1 MKEKLKQALKKTWL
15 KISLIVGA
23 LIIISVV
30 GLGIAD
36 ATLYANKIHRNV
48 SVSGLSLGGQTKD
61 AAADNI
67 GKLAKELEGQDVNVL
82 YTGKK
87 WVASPAK
94 LGVKVDVDATVE
106 RAFALGRTGSVFKD
120 TQTRMSLWF
129 DKTELAP
136 VFDSEDAKFEAFMA
150 EVANEVDQPAEDAE
164 IKIVEGK
171 VLIANSKN
179 GLTVARNVLETRILT
194 AFGDPEKPSVA
205 VPIKTQKPD
214 IHEDALVEAK
224 NMVVQMIDAPLELT
238 YKQETWTI
246 TEEQIIDWMS
256 FKKVR
261 EGALWSLD
269 VDFDSDKAALEIEK
283 LTANIASEPKD
294 AQFEIVED
302 TVTIVPSENG
312 VKVDV
317 TKAIEGMLEA
327 SKTGDN
333 RQAILVTE
341 VAEPKLTTED
351 AKGMGIKEKVSSYTT
366 HYNASQTSRV
376 HNIKTL
382 AGELDGIILAP
393 DETFSFNGNIGP
405 RTASKGYQEAPA
417 IINGELQPSLG
428 GGVCQVATTLFN
440 TIFFGG
446 YEVVERSNHSLFISH
461 YPTGRDATVSY
472 GGPDLKFKNNTK
484 YYMLIK
490 ANASSSTLTII
501 FYSTSRGVEV
511 TYTTSAPSNYKTY
524 PTKYEDDATLTKG
537 VTKVKDHG
545 SPGRDVTVKRITKI
559 DGKVVKEEKFFSR
572 YKPKTAV
579 IRVGTKESAITPQP
593 EKTSPSTPPTT
604 QPPAQT
610 SEPRPPVQA
619 QPAVQ

>member
-1 MKEKLKQALKKTWL
+1 MKEKLKQALEKTWL

-23 LIIISVV
+23 LIIVSVV

-48 SVSGLSLGGQTKD
+48 SVGGLSLGGQTKD

-94 LGVKVDVDATVE
+94 LGVEVDVDATLE

-129 DKTELAP
+129 NKRALAP
-136 VFDSEDAKFEAFMA
+136 VFDNEDAKFDAFISK
-150 EVANEVDQPAEDAE
+150 VAKEVDQAAEDAE
-164 IKIVEGK
+164 IKIVEGN
-171 VLIANSKN
+171 VVIASSKN
-179 GLTVARNVLETRILT
+179 GLTVVRNVLEPRILT
-194 AFGDPEKPSVA
+194 AFGDPEKQSVL
-205 VPIKTQKPD
+205 VPVKTQKPD
-214 IHEDALVEAK
+214 IHEDTLSETK
-224 NMVVQMIDAPLELT
+224 NTVAQMIDAPLELT
-238 YKQETWTI
+238 YKQENWTI
-246 TEEQIIDWMS
+246 TEEQIIDWIS

-261 EGALWSLD
+261 EGAVWSLD

-294 AQFEIVED
+294 AQFEIAGD

-317 TKAIEGMLEA
+317 KKAIEGMLEA
-327 SKTGDN
+327 SKTSDN
-333 RQAILVTE
+333 RQAMLATE

-366 HYNASQTSRV
+366 HYSASQTSRV

-382 AGELDGIILAP
+382 AGELDGVILAP
-393 DETFSFNGNIGP
+393 DETFSFNGKIGP

-440 TIFFGG
+440 TVFFGG

-472 GGPDLKFKNNTK
+472 GGPDLKFKNNTE

-490 ANASSSTLTII
+490 ANASSSTLTIN

-511 TYTTSAPSNYKTY
+511 AYTTSAPSNYKTF
-524 PTKYEDDATLTKG
+524 PTKYEDDVTLVKG

-545 SPGRDVTVKRITKI
+545 SPGRDVTVRRITKI

-579 IRVGTKESAITPQP
+579 IRVGTKEAAITPQP
-593 EKTSPSTPPTT
+593 EKTPPSTPPTT
-604 QPPAQT
+604 QPPAQI
-610 SEPRPPVQA
+610 SEPRRPVPA
-619 QPAVQ
+619 QPASQ

>member
-23 LIIISVV
+23 LIIVSVV

-61 AAADNI
+61 AAADKI
-67 GKLAKELEGQDVNVL
+67 GKLAKELEGRDVNVF

-94 LGVKVDVDATVE
+94 LGVKVDIDATVE
-106 RAFALGRTGSVFKD
+106 SAFALGRTGSVFKD

-150 EVANEVDQPAEDAE
+150 KVANEVDQPAEDAE

-317 TKAIEGMLEA
+317 KKAIEGMLEA

-490 ANASSSTLTII
+490 ANASSSTLTIT

-511 TYTTSAPSNYKTY
+511 AYTTSAPSNYKTY

-579 IRVGTKESAITPQP
+579 IRDGTKEAAITPPP
-593 EKTSPSTPPTT
+593 EKTPPSTPPTT
-604 QPPAQT
+604 QPPIQT
-610 SEPRPPVQA
+610 SEPRQPVPA
-619 QPAVQ
+619 QPAAQ